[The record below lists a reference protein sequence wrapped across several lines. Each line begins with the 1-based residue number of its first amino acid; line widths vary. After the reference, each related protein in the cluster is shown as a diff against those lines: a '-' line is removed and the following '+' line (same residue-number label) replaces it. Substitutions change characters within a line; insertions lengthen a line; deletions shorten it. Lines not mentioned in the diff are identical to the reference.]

1 MFIGYQTNAMV
12 YNVGG
17 YRYTDYLKV
26 GVPLNLIFWVLA
38 TIFIPV
44 FWPF

>member
-1 MFIGYQTNAMV
+1 MV

-17 YRYTDYLKV
+17 YKDTDFLKV

-38 TIFIPV
+38 TLFIPV